1 MGLGLEKRVAVDR
14 RKDRNGSKVLAQQ
27 ARETDTTPDGLNRS
41 VARALGLLADVAR
54 HENPQSFAD
63 FQKRF
68 RLPKAT
74 LHKLLLTLEALDFI
88 TRSSETGRYSLG
100 FAALELSA
108 GKGARPADIRSI
120 IHPFLKKLVDR
131 YNETG
136 HIAVL
141 EGTDELILER
151 IDSPNQVVRLAII
164 GRRHPAYGSAGG
176 LACLAARGDAALAEL
191 PERLKQMTKNTVASR
206 KQLIK
211 RLEDI
216 RRKGYA
222 IEMEE
227 VYPGVRCVGVAINVP
242 GWPIA
247 SISFS
252 LPLQRASRERLEEL
266 AAPLMASAKE
276 IERVLAVTPQM

>member
-1 MGLGLEKRVAVDR
+1 MGPSPKKRVGVEL
-14 RKDRNGSKVLAQQ
+14 RKGRNERKVPARQ
-27 ARETDTTPDGLNRS
+27 ARETDTTPEGLNCS
-41 VARALGLLADVAR
+41 AARVLGILADIAR
-54 HENPQSFAD
+54 HENPQSFTD
-63 FQKRF
+63 FQKRLK
-68 RLPKAT
+68 LPKAT
-74 LHKLLLTLEALDFI
+74 LHKLLLTLEALDFV
-88 TRSSETGRYSLG
+88 TRSDETGRYSLG
-100 FAALELSA
+100 LAALELSA
-108 GKGARPADIRSI
+108 GKGARPVDIRSVV
-120 IHPFLKKLVDR
+120 HPFLKKLVDR

-136 HIAVL
+136 HFAVM

-151 IDSPNQVVRLAII
+151 IDTPNQVVRLAMI

-191 PERLKQMTKNTVASR
+191 PEQLKQMTKNTVATR

-227 VYPGVRCVGVAINVP
+227 AYPGVRCVGVAIDVP
-242 GWPIA
+242 SWPIA

-266 AAPLMASAKE
+266 AAPLMATAKE
-276 IERVLAVTPQM
+276 IERLLAVTRQM